1 MEKHVRY
8 KYKNKKVKEQRFG
21 DDQRWVISCSRFRKR
36 KTQNQERYLR
46 CAPEGLS
53 FLHHFLNFHLFLPS
67 LLFSDRYFHAHSR
80 SRLSLFGTVNSQNG
94 DFSKKMKYSNTVVD
108 SPTRPTDFLLHV
120 MSISSDAPSHLTY
133 WDYLRQTHRA
143 PSLNSARKKLANI
156 DTVCEA
162 ALTLWPSSFYYPPT
176 PTSSES
182 WRCSSFL
189 ASISASVFTEH
200 RHLDAEGSV

>member
-8 KYKNKKVKEQRFG
+8 KYKNKNVKEQRFG

-53 FLHHFLNFHLFLPS
+53 FLHHFLNFHLFLPL
-67 LLFSDRYFHAHSR
+67 LLFSDRYFRAHSR

-120 MSISSDAPSHLTY
+120 MSISADAPSNLTY
-133 WDYLRQTHRA
+133 WDYLSQTHRA
-143 PSLNSARKKLANI
+143 PSLNSARKNWLTSILCVKPLSHCDHHLFTSLQPRRPLKAEGVPLSLPPFLQAFSQNI
-156 DTVCEA
+156 D
-162 ALTLWPSSFYYPPT
+162 
-176 PTSSES
+176 
-182 WRCSSFL
+182 
-189 ASISASVFTEH
+189 I
-200 RHLDAEGSV
+200 